1 MAGETAVRL
10 VPCRQSLTNDDRRG
24 PLNEP
29 NVHTRTSVPAHIRPD
44 SVVDYDFYN
53 DRRHGEVGDIH
64 LALHRMSEEEC
75 RGIFWTPQ
83 NGGHWIINDYELLFE
98 AARDPVLF
106 SSMALTLPPMPKEL
120 EPRVIPV
127 GLDPPVHGPYR
138 MPLMRGFAP
147 DRIRALEGDIRA
159 FAGELIDR
167 VAAQGECDF
176 VDAIAEPMPVI
187 IFMKMMGM
195 DISRLREFRT
205 WVYDMLSNSDERRV
219 RSHHNVADMMAE
231 LIAAREQKPE
241 QDLISEL
248 VYSEVNGRRV
258 TTDEVQAYCLLLFG
272 AGLDTVANSL
282 SFSMN
287 YLTGDPALQDRLRAD
302 PTLIGEAVE
311 EFLRKFGIA
320 NVVRVVTRD
329 AEFGGVQLK
338 AGERVL
344 LMLSAGNYDPKI
356 FPEPERFD
364 LDRDNKTHISFNTGP
379 HRCVGSHL
387 ARIEMKVFYEE
398 WFRRMPMVRRDP
410 DKRVSLRGGQTLAL
424 GNLPLLWD
432 PAQLRPAR
440 DQHRGVDARP

>member
-159 FAGELIDR
+159 FAAELIDR
-167 VAAQGECDF
+167 VAADGECDF

-195 DISRLREFRT
+195 DTSRLREFRR
-205 WVYDMLSNSDERRV
+205 WVYDMLSNDNDRRAQ
-219 RSHHNVADMMAE
+219 SHRNIADMMAP
-231 LIAAREQKPE
+231 LIAARQEAPQA
-241 QDLISEL
+241 DLISEL
-248 VYSEVNGRRV
+248 VQSEVNGKRLTV
-258 TTDEVQAYCLLLFG
+258 DEVQAYCLLLFG

-282 SFSMN
+282 AFNMN
-287 YLTGDPALQDRLRAD
+287 YLASDQALQERLRAD
-302 PTLIGEAVE
+302 PSLIPEAVE
-311 EFLRKFGIA
+311 ESLRKFGIA
-320 NVVRVVTRD
+320 DVVRIVTRD
-329 AEFGGVQLK
+329 AEFGGVELK
-338 AGERVL
+338 AGERVM
-344 LMLSAGNYDPKI
+344 LMLAAGNYDPKI
-356 FPEPERFD
+356 FPDPAAFD
-364 LDRDNKTHISFNTGP
+364 LDRENKTHISFNTGP

-387 ARIEMKVFYEE
+387 ARVELKVFLEE
-398 WFRRMPMVRRDP
+398 WFRRMPNIRRDP
-410 DKRVSLRGGQTLAL
+410 DQRVRLRGGQTLAL
-424 GNLPLLWD
+424 ENLPLLWD
-432 PAQLRPAR
+432 ASEVV
-440 DQHRGVDARP
+440 G